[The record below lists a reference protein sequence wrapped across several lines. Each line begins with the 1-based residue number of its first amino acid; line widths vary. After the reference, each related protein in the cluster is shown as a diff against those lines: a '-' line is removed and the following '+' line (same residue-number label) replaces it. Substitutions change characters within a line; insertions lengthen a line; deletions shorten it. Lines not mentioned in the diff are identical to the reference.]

1 MEYLSRARV
10 NCLFNLKLDFIY
22 KRTKRKKE
30 RDRSL
35 FLIIIWLVRNSV
47 VFHMPWNNSNILKGV
62 IGKGCGFHSLAH
74 TDHIIRRAHT
84 VGVRWQ
90 APRDG

>member
-1 MEYLSRARV
+1 MEYLSRVRV
-10 NCLFNLKLDFIY
+10 NCRFNLKLDFIC

-30 RDRSL
+30 RDRSVKDL
-35 FLIIIWLVRNSV
+35 EICESV

-62 IGKGCGFHSLAH
+62 IGKDGGFYSLAH
-74 TDHIIRRAHT
+74 TDHIIRRALT